1 MKLKTIAPAALLAL
15 ATLTVH
21 ADNDSK
27 DMKDMKQMSQ
37 PVASDA
43 GFYVGAYGGVNF
55 STDYGDRRTVLSA
68 GGANANVTPDAVHS
82 GVGGVGGIKGGY
94 KFESFSVCEGL
105 RLQPAVEA
113 EALYIGMTSKA
124 NSNGAYSDSTSYNN
138 AAGFV
143 NGIIRFKIEDG
154 FMAHFVPYV
163 GIGVG
168 AEYVTAHTNLTVG
181 GVQAG
186 NAGDSDLDFAAQALA
201 GIDYNIDQHWTLF
214 SEYKFV
220 DALGT
225 DLKSPSVTAGGADY
239 RFKPDQLAQQLATVG
254 VKYNF

>member
-1 MKLKTIAPAALLAL
+1 MKLTSLAPAALLAL
-15 ATLTVH
+15 ATLTAH
-21 ADNDSK
+21 AGT
-27 DMKDMKQMSQ
+27 DMKDMKQVSQ
-37 PVASDA
+37 PIESDA
-43 GFYVGAYGGVNF
+43 GFYVAAYGGANF
-55 STDYGDRRTVLSA
+55 STDYGNRRTVFSA
-68 GGANANVTPDAVHS
+68 GGANATVTPDAVHS
-82 GVGGVGGIKGGY
+82 GIGGVGGIKGGY
-94 KFESFSVCEGL
+94 NFDSFPVTEGL

-124 NSNGAYSDSTSYNN
+124 SSNGAYSDSTSYNN

-143 NGIIRFKIEDG
+143 NGIIRFKITDG

-163 GIGVG
+163 GVGVG
-168 AEYVTAHTNLTVG
+168 AEYVTSHTSLNFR

-186 NAGDSDLDFAAQALA
+186 DAGASDFDFAAQALA
-201 GIDYNIDQHWTLF
+201 GIDYNIDRHWTIF
-214 SEYKFV
+214 TEYKFV

-225 DLKSPSVTAGGADY
+225 DLKSPSVTPRGGDY